1 VVYGAASGRAQ
12 LGTIAIKPP
21 MQEAHIPIER
31 MLEVI
36 NYCGAFFTLTE
47 EDHLRECPECLWIF
61 TRLVLDE

>member
-1 VVYGAASGRAQ
+1 
-12 LGTIAIKPP
+12 